1 MGTGGGGVAVLVP
14 AARSGKEEEMGSTD
28 STVPEPISICGSQRS
43 QAPQRCDASQSLID
57 VGGDLIRDGP

>member
-28 STVPEPISICGSQRS
+28 STGPEPISICGAQKIPSS
-43 QAPQRCDASQSLID
+43 SKMRCLA
-57 VGGDLIRDGP
+57 VAY